1 MQFDS
6 VRTVAFPV
14 EVRPELAGQ
23 VPVHTPHNPATPFDL
38 IECDSQSFINR
49 RAIVAGYKLLSDH
62 EQYDLLFTQG
72 DFLDMFTEGNSRFA
86 VYGLFRFFV
95 EVECNNKENKF
106 IVLKSFVTG
115 KIMDK
120 YSELSS

>member
-1 MQFDS
+1 MVKS
-6 VRTVAFPV
+6 CNKEPV
-14 EVRPELAGQ
+14 
-23 VPVHTPHNPATPFDL
+23 
-38 IECDSQSFINR
+38 
-49 RAIVAGYKLLSDH
+49 
-62 EQYDLLFTQG
+62 QYSKV
-72 DFLDMFTEGNSRFA
+72 LDMFTEGNSRFA

-120 YSELSS
+120 YSELSSWDSVQLKKYSQNFKIMILQLYYKMK